1 MHDLTMLHI
10 LPEQIF
16 AVSFDSAHDLSKSE
30 NEIKLCFEASSVG
43 CLHRQSFKENSSCR
57 CLAALAEWS
66 RLTNECRKEWKH
78 AEPHVRRDMA
88 GLAAHAAWHMGQW
101 EEMAAY
107 THEMRTNDTST
118 GSFLLAVQAV
128 HNQNLDAATGECF
141 SLDNTVFL
149 PFTPFKTF

>member
-1 MHDLTMLHI
+1 MKYETI
-10 LPEQIF
+10 
-16 AVSFDSAHDLSKSE
+16 
-30 NEIKLCFEASSVG
+30 EAG
-43 CLHRQSFKENSSCR
+43 LCR

-128 HNQNLDAATGECF
+128 HNQNLDAAKGRMLC
-141 SLDNTVFL
+141 SLL
-149 PFTPFKTF
+149 SSSERHRCMSSAL